1 MQLFVKDLTVIDF
14 SYLCPIRGMVG
25 ESWIVDVM
33 LEGGLDDQN
42 MVLDFAKVKRTIK
55 NTIDDVADHR
65 LLIPTACS
73 EVRWQQQG
81 DRVWMDFSSQKGD
94 MHLACPSQAF
104 ALIPTEIIDFDSVN
118 SFLQKALREALPDN
132 VEGIHLT
139 LRNEVLDTPYYHYS
153 HGLRKHDGNCQRIAH
168 GHRSPITVFEN
179 GIATPKWDEYWAE
192 RWHDIYLGS
201 EEDLVFVSELNLS
214 MQTHVTDD
222 THYGFHYM
230 APQGDFQLAMPKGL
244 CDLIPHDTTVEL
256 LAQFM
261 AQSLAEKVPSS
272 HFKVI
277 AYEGVGKGAIAQSGT
292 IKPVLA
298 DNELS

>member
-55 NTIDDVADHR
+55 KTIDDVADHR

-118 SFLQKALREALPDN
+118 SFLQKALREALPEN

-168 GHRSPITVFEN
+168 GHRSPITVFQN

-244 CDLIPHDTTVEL
+244 CDVIPYDTTVEL

-261 AQSLAEKVPSS
+261 AQSLAEKVPGS

-298 DNELS
+298 VNELS

>member
-1 MQLFVKDLTVIDF
+1 
-14 SYLCPIRGMVG
+14 VG

-94 MHLACPSQAF
+94 IHLACPSQAF

-118 SFLQKALREALPDN
+118 SFLQKALREALPSN
-132 VEGIHLT
+132 VQGINLT

-179 GIATPKWDEYWAE
+179 GVAEPKWDEYWAE
-192 RWHDIYLGS
+192 RWHDIYLGT
-201 EEDLVFVSELNLS
+201 EEDLVDVTELELS
-214 MQTHVTDD
+214 QQSHANDETHF
-222 THYGFHYM
+222 GFHYV

-244 CDLIPHDTTVEL
+244 CEIIPHDTTVEL
-256 LAQFM
+256 LAEFM
-261 AQSLAEKVPSS
+261 ASTLANKVPNS

-277 AYEGVGKGAIAQSGT
+277 AYEGIGKGAIAQKG
-292 IKPVLA
+292 VQQDA
-298 DNELS
+298 